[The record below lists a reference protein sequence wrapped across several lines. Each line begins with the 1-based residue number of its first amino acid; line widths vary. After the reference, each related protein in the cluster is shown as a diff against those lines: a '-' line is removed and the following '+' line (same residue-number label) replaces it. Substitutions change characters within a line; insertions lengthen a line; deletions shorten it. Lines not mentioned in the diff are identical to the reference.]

1 MKDLTVKYF
10 VNVGQVKFPSP
21 QLDSNSAGDLDYFF
35 VSCFPHAEHSFTSL
49 LNVVNMDYLT
59 YKVTNVATDLV

>member
-49 LNVVNMDYLT
+49 LLKCSEYGLLHIQS
-59 YKVTNVATDLV
+59 Y

>member
-49 LNVVNMDYLT
+49 LNVVNMDY
-59 YKVTNVATDLV
+59 